1 MIPATPPRRSLG
13 IEVEQI
19 LTQPPVV
26 IGARAAVMSLVTA
39 LALIVDSGD
48 AGLRVSL
55 SFLAVLGISYLTT
68 AIALWFGRRALNR
81 RLLFTVFLLDIP
93 LTAAIVH
100 LTGGIESQ
108 FVIFFLFLILTGGI
122 VLAGRAG
129 LCLGAASAAAYG
141 LLLLLEHGGILPA
154 VGYGGAAPRTVRL
167 DHASD
172 IALVALYLAVLP
184 AIGALAGAAGK
195 LLGDR
200 VHALEAVQQDLARAR
215 LDTAFVLAQLG
226 SGLLSLD
233 DDGCILHFN
242 RAAGEILAIDPVAV
256 VGLPL
261 VSLGEPARPFIDWIE
276 KARRGEVELARQ
288 MVEVTTATGI
298 PRPIGMTGS
307 RVGQAG
313 LIVVF
318 QDLTGA
324 RREEAERVRQEKLA
338 TIGGL
343 VTGITHE
350 IRNGIKPIAGSLDVL
365 LAEPAVK
372 GPNRRLVEIASREC
386 TRITRFVQALLD
398 YGRVTP
404 LVIEEVDIESLL
416 EEVGELAR
424 LAAGERVEVKVV
436 VYPAASGLQALID
449 HEPMKQVLVN
459 LTGNAIEAMG
469 EAGGSLRIELEHE
482 DPPSPAAVIRIVDTG
497 PGIAADI
504 AGHIF
509 DPFFTTKPGGTGF
522 GLAIA
527 AGIVERHGGTLG
539 LGRVRPGGKGAVF
552 EIRLPERASLLRDGI
567 EAAA

>member
-1 MIPATPPRRSLG
+1 MSLG
-13 IEVEQI
+13 
-19 LTQPPVV
+19 
-26 IGARAAVMSLVTA
+26 
-39 LALIVDSGD
+39 
-48 AGLRVSL
+48 
-55 SFLAVLGISYLTT
+55 FLAVLGISYLTT

-93 LTAAIVH
+93 LTTAIVH
-100 LTGGIESQ
+100 LSGGIESQ

-129 LCLGAASAAAYG
+129 LVLGAASAGAYA
-141 LLLLLEHGGILPA
+141 LLLLAERWQILPA
-154 VGYGGAAPRTVRL
+154 VGYGGAVARTIRF
-167 DHASD
+167 DQASD
-172 IALVALYLAVLP
+172 VAIVGLYLVVLP

-200 VHALEAVQQDLARAR
+200 VHALEAAQQDLARAR
-215 LDTAFVLAQLG
+215 LDTAFVLSQLG

-233 DDGCILHFN
+233 DDDRILHFN
-242 RAAGEILAIDPVAV
+242 RAAGEILEVDPVTMI
-256 VGLPL
+256 GLP
-261 VSLGEPARPFIDWIE
+261 VASLGECAQPFIDWIE
-276 KARRGEVELARQ
+276 KARHGKGELTRQ
-288 MVEVTTATGI
+288 MVEVTTAAGL

-449 HEPMKQVLVN
+449 PEPMKQVLVN

-469 EAGGSLRIELEHE
+469 EAEGACASSSSTRI
-482 DPPSPAAVIRIVDTG
+482 R
-497 PGIAADI
+497 
-504 AGHIF
+504 
-509 DPFFTTKPGGTGF
+509 
-522 GLAIA
+522 
-527 AGIVERHGGTLG
+527 R
-539 LGRVRPGGKGAVF
+539 RR
-552 EIRLPERASLLRDGI
+552 RR
-567 EAAA
+567 